1 MKNHA
6 NKIQFFKIERCRF
19 LDDYYAQFESRTEK
33 AKAAQE
39 IQVADIIDFTTRITP
54 EFLCLFAIKTPITF
68 CSHSHKTN
76 FLTNFTNGLK
86 ISVFWRQKITVKKR

>member
-6 NKIQFFKIERCRF
+6 NKIQFLKIERCRF

-39 IQVADIIDFTTRITP
+39 IQVVGIFDFRNTLPTWQFGTIAP
-54 EFLCLFAIKTPITF
+54 YFLSGGILV
-68 CSHSHKTN
+68 
-76 FLTNFTNGLK
+76 G
-86 ISVFWRQKITVKKR
+86 

>member
-6 NKIQFFKIERCRF
+6 SKNWFLKIEHCRF

-39 IQVADIIDFTTRITP
+39 IQVADIIDFKTRTTQTV
-54 EFLCLFAIKTPITF
+54 FL
-68 CSHSHKTN
+68 
-76 FLTNFTNGLK
+76 
-86 ISVFWRQKITVKKR
+86 WQKIIMKKKERV

>member
-6 NKIQFFKIERCRF
+6 NKIQFLKIERCRF

-39 IQVADIIDFTTRITP
+39 IQVADIMILQL
-54 EFLCLFAIKTPITF
+54 EQ
-68 CSHSHKTN
+68 H
-76 FLTNFTNGLK
+76 LTLICPLSVYLHLK
-86 ISVFWRQKITVKKR
+86 HLLPFVVIVARLS